1 MNDKGSTGLTMSLE
15 VVKMTVRDMAAVVAV
30 VEVEAMVAVT
40 TAEVD
45 MTTVAMTVVVTM
57 IAVTIAVTTVVTT
70 VAETAI
76 KAQLHYFL
84 AVTCYVSVITIGDL
98 ELVPRML
105 LEHEGPSSP
114 NSVVVW

>member
-1 MNDKGSTGLTMSLE
+1 
-15 VVKMTVRDMAAVVAV
+15 
-30 VEVEAMVAVT
+30 
-40 TAEVD
+40 

-76 KAQLHYFL
+76 KAQLHF
-84 AVTCYVSVITIGDL
+84 TCYVSVITIGNL

-105 LEHEGPSSP
+105 LEHERPSSP